1 MIRCVI
7 IDDEPSAISIL
18 EEYVKRIPSLT
29 LVGTSTNPLEGIEI
43 VNKENASLVFLD
55 IQMDEMNGIEV
66 MQILPKNVQIIFCTA
81 FSEFAVK
88 SYELEAVDYL
98 MKPVPFNRFVRAI
111 QRASGIIMDKIM
123 EEGTN
128 ISDDYIFIK
137 TEQKGKMVKINMSEI
152 DYIEGLK
159 NYVAFHCGKRKIIAY
174 LTLKD
179 IENKLASNQFMRVH
193 KSYIVA
199 LSRIITIENSLL
211 VLKDRPELIPLSE
224 TYKEAFLSHMKS
236 KLLI

>member
-1 MIRCVI
+1 
-7 IDDEPSAISIL
+7 
-18 EEYVKRIPSLT
+18 
-29 LVGTSTNPLEGIEI
+29 
-43 VNKENASLVFLD
+43 
-55 IQMDEMNGIEV
+55 
-66 MQILPKNVQIIFCTA
+66 
-81 FSEFAVK
+81 
-88 SYELEAVDYL
+88 
-98 MKPVPFNRFVRAI
+98 
-111 QRASGIIMDKIM
+111 
-123 EEGTN
+123 
-128 ISDDYIFIK
+128 
-137 TEQKGKMVKINMSEI
+137 MSEI